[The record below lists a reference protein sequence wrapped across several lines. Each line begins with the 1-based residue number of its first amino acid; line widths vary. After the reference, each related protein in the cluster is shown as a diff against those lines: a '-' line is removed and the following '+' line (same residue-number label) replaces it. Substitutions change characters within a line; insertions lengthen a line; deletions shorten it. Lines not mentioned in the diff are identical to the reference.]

1 MRRKRA
7 GSALSQYL
15 LSLLTACLLLLSLLC
30 ALLTMATTRTFAYA
44 VLSASEADSQHK
56 IDWNAAQIQAEYGLS
71 AETLAPLDGVCARYQ
86 AQLADAWHDFFRTD
100 AEAWSNRPEPLDE
113 RTMTALV
120 MADEGFQSRTDEDM
134 RRAIARDEVVSPLS
148 QMIRRCAFPIRQ
160 SLTEFAATLAAQKLS
175 LPHLLRGVEI
185 TGAVCLMAAL
195 LLLIFCRRVRT
206 GSTLTATGLSA
217 LLLMLPILLL
227 NLPGTLHAL
236 SPIAQTQGTR
246 ALMMLCGVQGLFA
259 ILTLIPGIL
268 LLRRAHS

>member
-1 MRRKRA
+1 MRRERA

-15 LSLLTACLLLLSLLC
+15 LSLLTVCLLLIALLC
-30 ALLTMATTRTFAYA
+30 ALLTMVTTRTFAYA

-100 AEAWSNRPEPLDE
+100 AESLPNHPEPLDE

-134 RRAIARDEVVSPLS
+134 RRAIARDEVVYPLS

-160 SLTEFAATLAAQKLS
+160 SLTEFAATLAAQRLS
-175 LPHLLRGVEI
+175 LPRLLRGGEI

-195 LLLIFCRRVRT
+195 LPIFCRRVRT
-206 GSTLTATGLSA
+206 GSTLTATGVSA
-217 LLLMLPILLL
+217 LLLMLPGLLL

-246 ALMMLCGVQGLFA
+246 ALMILGGVQGLFA
-259 ILTLIPGIL
+259 IITLIPGIL